1 MNLRIVCCAAAVIL
15 AGFVASASA
24 GEISKS
30 TLKSMGL
37 GGMQQLSDSDGL
49 AVRGKGTSASVW
61 GQGTANF
68 FGGTTST
75 NGYAAAADHHHSSSF
90 AAGGNI
96 SVAGV
101 VGGVGGSGGFVVG
114 GIVAVAGG
122 ASFAYAK

>member
-75 NGYAAAADHHHSSSF
+75 NGYAASADHHHSSSF
-90 AAGGNI
+90 AVGANV
-96 SVAGV
+96 SAAGV
-101 VGGVGGSGGFVVG
+101 VSSHGF
-114 GIVAVAGG
+114 ILAVAGG
-122 ASFAYAK
+122 ASVAYAK